1 MLWTALGLVS
11 SSQHCVGADLCD
23 REWQSPV
30 TGTAFMHLD
39 ELHLLRMGRGRDV
52 KLCIEGMG
60 HFSLGAD
67 LFAANSMETFCH
79 GDRMGV

>member
-1 MLWTALGLVS
+1 MPW
-11 SSQHCVGADLCD
+11 
-23 REWQSPV
+23 
-30 TGTAFMHLD
+30 D
-39 ELHLLRMGRGRDV
+39 ELHLLKMGRGRDV

-79 GDRMGV
+79 ADRVGV